1 MNDWTRDQVLTVRN
15 RTVPA
20 ASAQSGSGSPQG
32 SNRTGSQR
40 SRTLADRNRA
50 AVGNQRGGLL
60 PPPTGL
66 EDKLAVVSIA
76 TGPNR
81 TKLRPVNPPT
91 HSWEDE
97 LTGGEAFR
105 LSGVISSR
113 MPIPP
118 PPPPP
123 GGPPPPPTFSQVRLN
138 SKLPQN
144 SSSSHQNT
152 DSVSS
157 PQANTTPPKLNNE
170 EVKGR
175 GALLS
180 DICRGTK
187 LKKVAVVNDR
197 SAPLLDSKTQTPK
210 SQTPPT
216 EHPYIRL
223 YQYLSQ
229 SQPKQQGALSEEAQ
243 KKAGGPSSSPS
254 FHKPRGGGAAA
265 GANGSMPGSKLSSAP
280 PIGGLFT
287 GGVPKLKPVGD
298 LSSGR
303 PPSTRSAAP
312 RPPSHRHDDAESPS
326 PQALRPPTSGG
337 NSAPSSSTLAPP
349 PPPYRINGPAGGGEA
364 APELPQRHNSLSNK
378 RPAPSPG
385 GHTPTRGPA
394 PPPPPAS
401 PTPSQQGASRP
412 PPPVRE
418 PPSRGA
424 APAAPASARAAG
436 REAPPP
442 PPYRTHAPPPPPPP
456 LRNGHSS
463 SSIPRSFVD
472 DFESK
477 YSFHPLDDFPPPDE
491 YRHFTKIYPSRA
503 SRAKLMLMICAL
515 GDEGSSA
522 SSSCRQV
529 NLQLFPSPPPHLL
542 LHPVCP
548 SAPHLHL
555 QLIGSGD
562 VRQIYQSERRTLVK
576 GAARLPPHMA
586 AGGPL
591 LVLLANWAR
600 F

>member
-1 MNDWTRDQVLTVRN
+1 
-15 RTVPA
+15 
-20 ASAQSGSGSPQG
+20 
-32 SNRTGSQR
+32 
-40 SRTLADRNRA
+40 
-50 AVGNQRGGLL
+50 
-60 PPPTGL
+60 
-66 EDKLAVVSIA
+66 
-76 TGPNR
+76 
-81 TKLRPVNPPT
+81 
-91 HSWEDE
+91 
-97 LTGGEAFR
+97 
-105 LSGVISSR
+105 
-113 MPIPP
+113 MPIP

-123 GGPPPPPTFSQVRLN
+123 GGPPPPPTFSQ
-138 SKLPQN
+138 
-144 SSSSHQNT
+144 
-152 DSVSS
+152 
-157 PQANTTPPKLNNE
+157 ANTTPPKLNRE

-180 DICRGTK
+180 DICKGTK

-229 SQPKQQGALSEEAQ
+229 SQPKQQGALSEEAR

-254 FHKPRGGGAAA
+254 LDKPRGGGAAT
-265 GANGSMPGSKLSSAP
+265 GANGSAAGSPSGAVP

-287 GGVPKLKPVGD
+287 SGVPKLKPVGD
-298 LSSGR
+298 SSSSGR
-303 PPSTRSAAP
+303 SPSTRPAAP
-312 RPPSHRHDDAESPS
+312 RPPSHRHDDTDSPS
-326 PQALRPPTSGG
+326 PQALSPMETSRSQRPSLPNLSSSPSPSCPSSAASSPSTGMKHSSSAPPPPPPLSRRGNAPSPPSSYNREKPLPPTPNNTPPLPSKPPPSPSNSRRPPTSGG
-337 NSAPSSSTLAPP
+337 NPPSSSSSTLAPP
-349 PPPYRINGPAGGGEA
+349 PPPYRINGPAGGSEA

-401 PTPSQQGASRP
+401 PTPSQQGANRP
-412 PPPVRE
+412 PPPIRE

-424 APAAPASARAAG
+424 APPVPAPLPSSTRAGG

-442 PPYRTHAPPPPPPP
+442 PPYRTHGSPSLSSDTPSRGKPPPPPSRTPAAPPPPPPP

-503 SRAKLMLMICAL
+503 SRVMRGA
-515 GDEGSSA
+515 
-522 SSSCRQV
+522 
-529 NLQLFPSPPPHLL
+529 PP
-542 LHPVCP
+542 
-548 SAPHLHL
+548 
-555 QLIGSGD
+555 
-562 VRQIYQSERRTLVK
+562 
-576 GAARLPPHMA
+576 LPPV
-586 AGGPL
+586 G
-591 LVLLANWAR
+591 R
-600 F
+600 